1 MAILFALTLLVNG
14 SFSALAAT
22 ESDVLLPYREK
33 LNLLNEELGTQYKIP
48 TNEELAVTD
57 MTVQELND
65 FYTSM
70 DLNEFEEYILEMHDQ
85 NAQNSEARIQ
95 NVIAVNDGI
104 SARATET
111 EQFYYY
117 SSSNRNYFTLKS
129 KIVTVNNVA
138 YYNSFVN
145 AGYNSKATGYPYY
158 VPMSISYSVSSDSR
172 KMTVSY
178 NCSKYISATL
188 IDTGYYTI
196 NVTYTAGA

>member
-1 MAILFALTLLVNG
+1 MKKRLKYALAILFALTLLVNG

-85 NAQNSEARIQ
+85 NAKNSE
-95 NVIAVNDGI
+95 
-104 SARATET
+104 
-111 EQFYYY
+111 
-117 SSSNRNYFTLKS
+117 S
-129 KIVTVNNVA
+129 K
-138 YYNSFVN
+138 
-145 AGYNSKATGYPYY
+145 NSKCYC
-158 VPMSISYSVSSDSR
+158 R
-172 KMTVSY
+172 
-178 NCSKYISATL
+178 
-188 IDTGYYTI
+188 
-196 NVTYTAGA
+196 

>member
-1 MAILFALTLLVNG
+1 MAKAGALD
-14 SFSALAAT
+14 APP
-22 ESDVLLPYREK
+22 LLPYREK

-111 EQFYYY
+111 
-117 SSSNRNYFTLKS
+117 
-129 KIVTVNNVA
+129 
-138 YYNSFVN
+138 
-145 AGYNSKATGYPYY
+145 
-158 VPMSISYSVSSDSR
+158 
-172 KMTVSY
+172 
-178 NCSKYISATL
+178 
-188 IDTGYYTI
+188 
-196 NVTYTAGA
+196 

>member
-1 MAILFALTLLVNG
+1 MLIISGKYTYQDSNRAGGNNLEGKVMKKRLKYALAILFALTLLVNG

-85 NAQNSEARIQ
+85 NAKNSEARIQ

-129 KIVTVNNVA
+129 KIDN
-138 YYNSFVN
+138 
-145 AGYNSKATGYPYY
+145 
-158 VPMSISYSVSSDSR
+158 M
-172 KMTVSY
+172 
-178 NCSKYISATL
+178 
-188 IDTGYYTI
+188 
-196 NVTYTAGA
+196 